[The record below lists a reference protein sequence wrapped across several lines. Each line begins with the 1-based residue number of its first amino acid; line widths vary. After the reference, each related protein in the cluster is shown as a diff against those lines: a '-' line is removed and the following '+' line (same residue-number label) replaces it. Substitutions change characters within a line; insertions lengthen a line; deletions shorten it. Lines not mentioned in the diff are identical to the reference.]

1 MIASRIEL
9 RKSGYIITEA
19 TLRKHKI
26 YLCIGEN
33 LESGQL
39 RLTHAAMFP
48 SGIYEYDQH
57 THSYLCNPGED
68 LVDEVSYRLAPAC
81 NSQGYRILY
90 KTRSEPLTRLAE
102 SLAFVSLGP
111 PFIEKQDFAIQFCID
126 PIHLPDIK
134 CEMPF

>member
-1 MIASRIEL
+1 MIASRVEL
-9 RKSGYIITEA
+9 RNSELIVTEA
-19 TLRKHKI
+19 TLQKRKI

-48 SGIYEYDQH
+48 SGVYEYDES
-57 THSYLCNPGED
+57 THKYLCNPGED
-68 LVDEVSYRLAPAC
+68 LVDEVSYRLAPAH

-90 KTRSEPLTRLAE
+90 KTRSKPLTRLAE
-102 SLAFVSLGP
+102 SLAFVSLSP

-126 PIHLPDIK
+126 PIHLPKIK